1 MKQGKV
7 IGNSIKGAVS
17 LLRICTVLLAV
28 VSFWATAQGMANY
41 VFHAK
46 WQAYAASLA
55 IQGILLGL
63 NFYFPAFWNRIKS
76 KDAKGGL
83 LTLTAIVV
91 FCSSWFSFIFIVE
104 QVYGQSWEI
113 ESRLL
118 IQSVYRRQLYLA
130 EDYADKY
137 KGILADDLNQQI
149 IDLYS
154 QAKSLSAGET
164 NPIDDMNWDEE
175 RMVYTT
181 DDFAARNEMKAIID
195 AMESASREN
204 ASPNERER
212 AIEIVMEMR
221 VGIENTSE
229 QLQGQVERTNGY
241 LDAANSTLQESQ
253 RNLNAASPETDRTP
267 LITAVELAQQNLE
280 KRQSELQ
287 ELQGRL
293 SDYQEAMVRVQF
305 YEISLGLISEGSADL
320 ISASLRNIQQELFHD
335 SPDLD
340 SLESQAANI
349 FQLLQSAVDVS
360 VNEGKEYLTLLN
372 EMNQFINDLKDYK
385 VISSIVENFDDLI
398 EKLGNDAEDFIDG
411 KENWKSEW
419 SQRLNVLKSQI
430 ALLPTYN
437 NAENSEMQNYDRA
450 QASDELDDMIRL
462 YIADHNAAQQG
473 IIYLSSPYRGMAIF
487 SIILAFFLDIAAFVT
502 GLLIEV
508 INQWEEQKKDVDEEN
523 EIEEEEK
530 VKYAYENIDVP
541 ELNHYLYINGEYVH
555 EAGENTYRAIEHG
568 QEIEVSL
575 PDIGLKAGLYVEQDG
590 NLKPISDTKE
600 LQLVTNPQDGI
611 YKNCC
616 IRYEDHALSVAED
629 FDKEYRYLTSVSDR
643 IPVYV
648 LENNHLEITTS
659 GFLNNSK
666 AAVIVIALNQKGT
679 EVIAIY
685 MCDKVIESAFHLNN
699 E

>member
-28 VSFWATAQGMANY
+28 VSFWATARGMVSY
-41 VFHAK
+41 VFHEE

-63 NFYFPAFWNRIKS
+63 NFYFPTFWNRIKS
-76 KDAKGGL
+76 KFTKAGL
-83 LTLTAIVV
+83 LILTAIVV

-118 IQSVYRRQLYLA
+118 IQSVYRRQLYQA
-130 EDYADKY
+130 EDYANKY
-137 KGILADDLNQQI
+137 KGILVDDLNQQI

-154 QAKSLSAGET
+154 QAKSLSVGEM
-164 NPIDDMNWDEE
+164 NPIDDINWDEE
-175 RMVYTT
+175 RMVYIT

-204 ASPNERER
+204 AKPNERER
-212 AIEIVMEMR
+212 AIEIVIEMR
-221 VGIENTSE
+221 VGIENTSG
-229 QLQGQVERTNGY
+229 QLQGQIERTNSY

-253 RNLNAASPETDRTP
+253 RSLNAASPETDRTS
-267 LITAVELAQQNLE
+267 LITTVEINQKNLE
-280 KRQSELQ
+280 RLQSELQ
-287 ELQGRL
+287 ELQGHL
-293 SDYQEAMVRVQF
+293 SDYQEAMVRVQL

-340 SLESQAANI
+340 SLETQAANI
-349 FQLLQSAVDVS
+349 FQLLQSSVDVS
-360 VNEGKEYLTLLN
+360 ANEGKEYLTLLN

-385 VISSIVENFDDLI
+385 VISSTVEKFDDLI
-398 EKLGNDAEDFIDG
+398 EKLGNDAEDFIGG
-411 KENWKSEW
+411 KEKWKSEW
-419 SQRLNVLKSQI
+419 SQRLNALKSQI

-437 NAENSEMQNYDRA
+437 NAENIEMQNYDRA
-450 QASDELDDMIRL
+450 QASDELDNMIRL
-462 YIADHNAAQQG
+462 YMADHNAAQQG

-508 INQWEEQKKDVDEEN
+508 MNQWEEQKRDVNEEN
-523 EIEEEEK
+523 EIETEEEK
-530 VKYAYENIDVP
+530 VKYICENIHVP
-541 ELNHYLYINGEYVH
+541 GLSHYLYINGEYIH
-555 EAGENTYRAIEHG
+555 EAGKNTYRAIEHG
-568 QEIEVSL
+568 REIEVSL
-575 PDIGLKAGLYVEQDG
+575 PDIGLKAGLYVEKDG
-590 NLKPISDTKE
+590 NWKPISDTQE
-600 LQLVTNPQDGI
+600 LQLVTSPQDGI

-629 FDKEYRYLTSVSDR
+629 FDKEYRYLTSVSEG
-643 IPVYV
+643 IPVYI
-648 LENNHLEITTS
+648 LENNHLEITMAGS
-659 GFLNNSK
+659 LNNSK
-666 AAVIVIALNQKGT
+666 ATVIVIALNQKGT

-685 MCDKVIESAFHLNN
+685 MCDEII
-699 E
+699 